1 MASSPSDDALYSSDK
16 GDNFEVLSSPTSDG
30 DEATSPSSDG
40 PINET
45 PEEREARLAE
55 LREELEKIE
64 SEISMLRQCLG
75 AKVRMATEIKRKLG
89 ITPFQEFKQDLQTGI
104 QHIKSSDSYQKTN
117 DTLQQLNDKIAQTQ
131 AYQKTSAVVKTAS
144 EKTTSAFSSMG
155 QVVAKKMGDI
165 KNSQTFKSFDEK
177 MHTTYANVKAKVTG
191 SRSSGEIDAAFRD
204 ATVPQED
211 EAPGSPERGEDAAL
225 PDEKVPL

>member
-1 MASSPSDDALYSSDK
+1 MFFLIRCFCA
-16 GDNFEVLSSPTSDG
+16 GDNFEVLSSPTSDIDG
-30 DEATSPSSDG
+30 VATPSSDG

-45 PEEREARLAE
+45 PEEREARMAE
-55 LREELEKIE
+55 LREELEKVE
-64 SEISMLRQCLG
+64 TEINMLRSVLG
-75 AKVRMATEIKRKLG
+75 SKVRMATEIKRKLG
-89 ITPFQEFKQDLQTGI
+89 ITPFQEFKQDLQSGI

-117 DTLQQLNDKIAQTQ
+117 DTLQQLNEKIAQTQ

-144 EKTTSAFSSMG
+144 EKTSSAVNSFG

-177 MHTTYANVKAKVTG
+177 MHTTYASVKAKVTG

-204 ATVPQED
+204 ATVAEGGES
-211 EAPGSPERGEDAAL
+211 EAPGSPDRAEDATKAL
-225 PDEKVPL
+225 PEEKVPL